1 MDAVSWVVA
10 AVIVN
15 INWDSETWC
24 QFFYCIFQVEKFT
37 KWLTHTNWWRN
48 CAYANFLL
56 KSFILNYTALRSH
69 FRRTAW
75 TVFSHSC
82 DDCKCSQLCILRV
95 YPSLGFASCS
105 LKNILNG
112 WLLVCKPADMVATK
126 DSSVWAYERLCLLT
140 CARNNSI

>member
-1 MDAVSWVVA
+1 MDALSWVVA

-24 QFFYCIFQVEKFT
+24 QFSIAFFQVEKFT

-82 DDCKCSQLCILRV
+82 DGCKCSQLCILRV

-105 LKNILNG
+105 LKTFLK
-112 WLLVCKPADMVATK
+112 WLASCLQASWYGSNQRFQCLSIWKTLPA
-126 DSSVWAYERLCLLT
+126 YLC
-140 CARNNSI
+140 